1 MIVIS
6 AEVRDPA
13 IVHDLERLRPDG
25 FQRGTCV
32 PIVTARRAGEG
43 RVTAVVTET
52 RTASGHDVELSADV
66 TWADGSG
73 GSMGASFSGLSP
85 DDQTELGLRAGL
97 LAEPLPPQVDGNFGF
112 MIDTSDPLAELE
124 GLMLAGGGRGG
135 DWAPAGRRPLLGA
148 GRASRIERFALGPAH
163 LGERRVELEYVEPR
177 RYANHEPGL
186 RRIEGARR
194 VPS

>member
-1 MIVIS
+1 M
-6 AEVRDPA
+6 E
-13 IVHDLERLRPDG
+13 
-25 FQRGTCV
+25 
-32 PIVTARRAGEG
+32 
-43 RVTAVVTET
+43 
-52 RTASGHDVELSADV
+52 
-66 TWADGSG
+66 
-73 GSMGASFSGLSP
+73 ASFSGLSP

-97 LAEPLPPQVDGNFGF
+97 LAEPLPPHVPGNFGF

-124 GLMLAGGGRGG
+124 GLMLPPAAEEAVGRLLVVE
-135 DWAPAGRRPLLGA
+135 RLLGA

-186 RRIEGARR
+186 RRIERARR